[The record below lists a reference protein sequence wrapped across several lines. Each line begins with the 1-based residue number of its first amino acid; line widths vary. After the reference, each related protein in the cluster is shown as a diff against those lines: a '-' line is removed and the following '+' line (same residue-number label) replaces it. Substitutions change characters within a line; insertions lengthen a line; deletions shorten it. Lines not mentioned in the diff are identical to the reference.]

1 MRRLT
6 RLLFNNAST
15 LVFTALVIFFLL
27 LLRQDT
33 FSPYVWALMN
43 GETSWRMALEDQA
56 VTNEVLTKTVFVLIA
71 LFIFSLSVFAL
82 VADQL
87 ALKDEE
93 RDPPLR
99 AMDEDANRFI
109 GILLGSSGIYLAA
122 APGGAV
128 LYSSVFGAIT
138 ILWGFQLLF
147 MAEEEKDSYTV
158 SGASRLFGGA
168 SEREWG
174 GDPLFRAWARKV
186 KDRFKREE
194 EQARAWQQQRQRE
207 REEYKRQ
214 SRRAYSEGARSKKEQ
229 GPSAPWTIEDP
240 WSVLGVEPGTPMKKI
255 TQKWR
260 RLCKRYHPDVV
271 PTGLKEETEE
281 ALKKINAA
289 YRMIKE
295 KQKKLK
301 QAQEKEEQ

>member
-1 MRRLT
+1 MRRSF
-6 RLLFNNAST
+6 RLLLNNAST
-15 LVFTALVIFFLL
+15 LVFAAFVVILLL
-27 LLRQDT
+27 LLREDT
-33 FSPYVWALMN
+33 LSPYVWALMN
-43 GETSWRMALEDQA
+43 GETSWRMALEDH
-56 VTNEVLTKTVFVLIA
+56 TLTSEVISKTLFVFFSLFCLSLALFGLIA
-71 LFIFSLSVFAL
+71 
-82 VADQL
+82 DHL
-87 ALKDEE
+87 AIKDEE

-109 GILLGSSGIYLAA
+109 GILLGSVGIYLAA

-128 LYSSVFGAIT
+128 LYSSVFGAVT

-147 MAEEEKDSYTV
+147 MAEEDKDNYTV
-158 SGASRLFGGA
+158 SGASKLFGGTD
-168 SEREWG
+168 REWS

-207 REEYKRQ
+207 REEYARQ
-214 SRRAYSEGARSKKEQ
+214 QRRASSAGSRQKSEQ

-295 KQKKLK
+295 KQKKLQQE
-301 QAQEKEEQ
+301 QAKEEE